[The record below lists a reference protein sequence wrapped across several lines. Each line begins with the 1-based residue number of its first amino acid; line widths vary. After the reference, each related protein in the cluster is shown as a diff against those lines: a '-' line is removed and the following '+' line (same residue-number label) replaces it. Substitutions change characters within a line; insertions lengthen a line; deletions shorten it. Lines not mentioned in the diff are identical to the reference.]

1 MIDIALLSRLWPHA
15 QAPLV
20 AGIVASV
27 PTVLPKYSL
36 DAPLVMAHF
45 LAQVSEEC
53 GAGTELI
60 ENLNYTHAERIVAVW
75 PSRFTIDSAQAYT
88 HNPRGLA
95 DKVYNGR
102 MGNTLSSDDGWNY
115 RGRGA
120 TQTTGRD
127 GYAALGAKTGLDL
140 LNNPDLVN
148 DPAHFLECGAA
159 DFIICGCLP
168 PALADDIRTV
178 TRRLNGGYTNL
189 NDRVAWFSTW
199 KQALNVH

>member
-1 MIDIALLSRLWPHA
+1 MIDSATLTRLWPHA
-15 QAPLV
+15 PAALLT
-20 AGIVASV
+20 GIVATA
-27 PTVLPKYSL
+27 PAVLTKYQL
-36 DAPLVMAHF
+36 DAPLVTAHF
-45 LAQVSEEC
+45 MAQVSEEC

-75 PSRFTIDSAQAYT
+75 PHRFTIDTAQTYVRNAKA
-88 HNPRGLA
+88 LA
-95 DKVYNGR
+95 DKVYGGR
-102 MGNTLSSDDGWNY
+102 MGNALIGDDGWNF

-120 TQTTGRD
+120 TQTTGRS
-127 GYAALGAKTGLDL
+127 GYASLATKTGFDL

-168 PALADDIRTV
+168 PALADDVRLV

-189 NDRVAWFSTW
+189 DDRVTW
-199 KQALNVH
+199 LANWKSALGVS